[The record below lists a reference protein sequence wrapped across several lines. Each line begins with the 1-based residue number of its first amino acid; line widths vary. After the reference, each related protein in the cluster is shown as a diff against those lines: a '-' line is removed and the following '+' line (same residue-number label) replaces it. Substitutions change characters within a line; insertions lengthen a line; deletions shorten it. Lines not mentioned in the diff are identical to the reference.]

1 MEPGTSS
8 FRVEFP
14 DFSSTILQKLNQQRQ
29 QGQLCDV
36 SIVVQGHIFHAHKAV
51 LAASSPYFC
60 DQVLLK
66 NSRRIVLPD
75 VMNPRVFENILLSSY
90 TGRLVM
96 PAPEIVSYLTA
107 ASFLQMWHVV
117 DKCTEVLEGN
127 PTVLCQKQCLGSDH
141 QSPSSS
147 NYNSLVESFELG
159 SGGHTDFPKAQEL
172 RDGENEE
179 ESTKDELSSQLT
191 EHEYLP
197 SNSSTE
203 HDRLSTEMASQD
215 GEEGASDSAEFHYT
229 RPLYSKPSIMSHR
242 RWIHVKPERLEQ
254 TWEGM
259 DVHATYD
266 EHQVTESINTMQTD
280 HLVQPSDVEEEEF
293 QIVEKKVEEFDEHTE
308 ESNYDEQVDFY
319 GSSME
324 EFSGER
330 VDGNLVGHKQ
340 EVVSYSENIE
350 MVMGIKEEGSHLGFS
365 AADKLYPCQ
374 CGKSFTHKSQRDR
387 HMSMH
392 LGLRPYGCSV
402 CGKKFKMKH
411 HLVGHMKIHTGI
423 KPYECNICSKRFMWR
438 DSFHRHVT
446 SCTKSYEA
454 AKAEQ
459 NTTEAN

>member
-1 MEPGTSS
+1 MEPGTNS

-36 SIVVQGHIFHAHKAV
+36 SIVVQGHIFRAHKAV

-127 PTVLCQKQCLGSDH
+127 PTVLCQKLNHGSDH

-147 NYNSLVESFELG
+147 SYNGLVESFELG

-197 SNSSTE
+197 
-203 HDRLSTEMASQD
+203 
-215 GEEGASDSAEFHYT
+215 
-229 RPLYSKPSIMSHR
+229 
-242 RWIHVKPERLEQ
+242 
-254 TWEGM
+254 
-259 DVHATYD
+259 
-266 EHQVTESINTMQTD
+266 
-280 HLVQPSDVEEEEF
+280 
-293 QIVEKKVEEFDEHTE
+293 
-308 ESNYDEQVDFY
+308 
-319 GSSME
+319 
-324 EFSGER
+324 
-330 VDGNLVGHKQ
+330 
-340 EVVSYSENIE
+340 
-350 MVMGIKEEGSHLGFS
+350 
-365 AADKLYPCQ
+365 
-374 CGKSFTHKSQRDR
+374 
-387 HMSMH
+387 
-392 LGLRPYGCSV
+392 
-402 CGKKFKMKH
+402 
-411 HLVGHMKIHTGI
+411 
-423 KPYECNICSKRFMWR
+423 
-438 DSFHRHVT
+438 
-446 SCTKSYEA
+446 
-454 AKAEQ
+454 
-459 NTTEAN
+459 